1 MKKTSLLLS
10 QETSIKEN
18 TYKKMTILYLM
29 DKENSSRKKE
39 FSKESLIT
47 AMLTDSGAFMID
59 YKKQNTRVFGGM
71 VY

>member
-59 YKKQNTRVFGGM
+59 
-71 VY
+71 

>member
-1 MKKTSLLLS
+1 MLVGMKKTSLLLS

-59 YKKQNTRVFGGM
+59 
-71 VY
+71 